1 MNRKQTAAHLQ
12 GIFTPVVTPF
22 DRKGKLDEGMFR
34 SNLERY
40 AGIGLGGVVVSGST
54 GEAPYLTE
62 SERLRLVEMARQT
75 VKPPELLIA
84 GTGLESTAA
93 TLCLSQ
99 EAIER
104 GADALLLLPP
114 AYYKPVMSS
123 EVLIRHYRAL
133 ADKLKRPLIIYSIP
147 QFSGIN
153 IEPDTIA
160 RLSRHPNIIGLKES
174 SGDMKF
180 LRAVLRIVPKTFRVL
195 CGSPIRLLEAFRAGA
210 AGGVLGPANF
220 VPELCIGIYEAFS
233 KRQYKRAEELQ
244 QKLIPLVQPISE
256 PYGVP
261 GIKAA
266 LSLLGYSGGFP
277 RMPLQPVDAKGKRD
291 ILAALNAARAS
302 LDV

>member
-1 MNRKQTAAHLQ
+1 MNRTQTINHLK
-12 GIFTPVVTPF
+12 GIYPAVVSPF
-22 DRKGKLDEGMFR
+22 DKNGKLDEGMFR

-40 AGIGLGGVVVSGST
+40 AAMGLGGVVVSGST
-54 GEAPYLTE
+54 GEAPYLAE
-62 SERLRLVEMARQT
+62 NERLRLVEVARNII
-75 VKPPELLIA
+75 KPPELVIA

-93 TLCLSQ
+93 TLQLSN
-99 EAIER
+99 EAIQR

-114 AYYKPVMSS
+114 AYYKPVMRS

-133 ADKLKRPLIIYSIP
+133 ADKLSRPLIIYSIP

-153 IEPDTIA
+153 IEAETIHH
-160 RLSRHPNIIGLKES
+160 LSRHPNIIGLKES

-180 LRAVLRIVPKTFRVL
+180 LRSVLRIVPENFRVL
-195 CGSPIRLLEAFRAGA
+195 CGSPSRLLEALRAGA

-220 VPELCIGIYEAFS
+220 VPELCIGIYDAFV

-244 QKLIPLVQPISE
+244 RNLTPLVQPISGA
-256 PYGVP
+256 YGVP

-266 LSLLGYSGGFP
+266 LTLMGYSGGYP
-277 RMPLQPVDAKGKRD
+277 RLPLQAVNAKGKRE
-291 ILAALNAARAS
+291 ILSALNAARAT

>member
-1 MNRKQTAAHLQ
+1 MDRKQIVSQLK
-12 GIFTPVVTPF
+12 GIFPAVVSPF
-22 DRKGKLDEGMFR
+22 DKDGKLDEAMFR

-40 AGIGLGGVVVSGST
+40 AGMGLGGIVVSGST
-54 GEAPYLTE
+54 GEAPFLTE
-62 SERLRLVEMARQT
+62 DERLRLVEVART
-75 VKPPELLIA
+75 VIKPPELVIA

-93 TLCLSQ
+93 TLRLSE
-99 EAIER
+99 EAIQR

-123 EVLIRHYRAL
+123 EVLIRHYRTL
-133 ADKLKRPLIIYSIP
+133 AGKLSRPLIIYSIP

-153 IEPDTIA
+153 IEQDTIA

-220 VPELCIGIYEAFS
+220 VPELCIGIYDAFS
-233 KRQYKRAEELQ
+233 KRQYQRAEELQ
-244 QKLIPLVQPISE
+244 RKLTPLVQPISGS
-256 PYGVP
+256 YGVP

-266 LSLLGYSGGFP
+266 LSLMGYSGGFP
-277 RMPLQPVDAKGKRD
+277 RMPFQPVDAKGKRA